1 MWPAAVKGQTSDG
14 KSALSQ
20 TDSAAEEEPLT
31 DVMDTN
37 SGLKTSSQT
46 ICLHSPWVF
55 QTSYKPLCCS
65 LHFCVSKGSEASDK
79 PVTSKHSGRLAYLN
93 EKREK

>member
-1 MWPAAVKGQTSDG
+1 MA
-14 KSALSQ
+14 
-20 TDSAAEEEPLT
+20 

-37 SGLKTSSQT
+37 SGSKTSSQT
-46 ICLHSPWVF
+46 VYTVHGSI

-93 EKREK
+93 INREK